1 MGLAAS
7 QARLLTI
14 TARLADNELRSQTI
28 NNAKMRLATQSS
40 KASEDY
46 VNALNNA
53 TMKFTNYA
61 LDGESQTQNLT
72 FNALTAYSS
81 YNNQYGLVNSSGQLL
96 VSETE
101 AALFEKANG
110 NLNSYLQYHGLTY
123 ETTYFENVGAITNEG
138 YIEPFNYISVEDMK
152 TYFEEYNSYENSQ
165 EVEDYSKAYNEYISS
180 TSALDNVANKVLTQ
194 YLTSGKIGGTSNVI
208 TKSSGSFSMDY
219 GSASTL
225 QDMLNALKTAFNND
239 DNPYSF
245 NNTAQLLG
253 LDAAAIQEYNSLLN
267 SISINST
274 EGTMTIIDKECT
286 CEKLSETEFRLDNNI
301 IITLDSPN
309 GIVTSIALEGL
320 ESEDTEGEG
329 TEGTEGGEETTA
341 DTVTGT
347 TGVGLEECI
356 NSIQANISGYTS
368 TYQVYA
374 LDFDNENVKITST
387 ATTNS
392 LPETTEDAKEI
403 ANDILSQII
412 NDMIDEY
419 SIKFAEN
426 LYGKD
431 PATNTVNQEL
441 VQDFGVDLSGNVDGT
456 TKPLSEYYSAYAK
469 AEENYFGVIFDAG
482 SVAQVEADIAQ
493 GFYTDADGNKIEI
506 SYRDLT
512 DVDFVLR
519 YMAAEGLQP
528 SEKFLTVIKE
538 FVVDQ
543 IIDEYGT
550 PKYAWVDSTDPDN
563 TGNAD
568 AKAQWYT
575 NLFKRMQQG
584 YKALENGL
592 ASSAEWIEYAL
603 ESGIVTMEQV
613 DSTYTWQGLDYKAC
627 SRITEETDDAA
638 VTKAEAEYSR
648 TMNDIE
654 AKDNIYDLELKNIDT
669 EHSSLQTEYE
679 SIKNVISKNIERTFN
694 FYKNA

>member
-165 EVEDYSKAYNEYISS
+165 EVEDYSKAYNEYISKS
-180 TSALDNVANKVLTQ
+180 GSLENASKIIMADFF
-194 YLTSGKIGGTSNVI
+194 TSGK
-208 TKSSGSFSMDY
+208 
-219 GSASTL
+219 
-225 QDMLNALKTAFNND
+225 
-239 DNPYSF
+239 
-245 NNTAQLLG
+245 
-253 LDAAAIQEYNSLLN
+253 NSPQ
-267 SISINST
+267 
-274 EGTMTIIDKECT
+274 IIKQ
-286 CEKLSETEFRLDNNI
+286 
-301 IITLDSPN
+301 
-309 GIVTSIALEGL
+309 G
-320 ESEDTEGEG
+320 
-329 TEGTEGGEETTA
+329 
-341 DTVTGT
+341 
-347 TGVGLEECI
+347 
-356 NSIQANISGYTS
+356 SGYKME
-368 TYQVYA
+368 
-374 LDFDNENVKITST
+374 F
-387 ATTNS
+387 
-392 LPETTEDAKEI
+392 
-403 ANDILSQII
+403 
-412 NDMIDEY
+412 
-419 SIKFAEN
+419 
-426 LYGKD
+426 
-431 PATNTVNQEL
+431 ATNTTFEQMIQQLQNAFNDPNNSYSFTNPIILDIESNLKTQENPDPLKDYKEALNDIQINGNSYTDTSDVELSVTTDAENGTTIYSFDGITLTVGTTDNLIKEIDYPEDGIKLSNTAPGMLLKDYLNTLKVEWLEDDGSGNKVVIETTTYTVTEEADGSYSLDSTSEIPIPEDQEGKEDLISEMVNEIIL
-441 VQDFGVDLSGNVDGT
+441 GMISEFAIPFAETVCSGDPAIAVIAGLHGVDPTQPVGGSTMTLEQYYT
-456 TKPLSEYYSAYAK
+456 EYKNAS
-469 AEENYFGVIFDAG
+469 NDFFRTIFAAG
-482 SVAQVEADIAQ
+482 SVAHVQADINA
-493 GFYTDADGNKIEI
+493 GVASNMKDEAGNPVEI
-506 SYRDLT
+506 SYRDFT

-528 SEKFLTVIKE
+528 SETFLTVIKE

>member
-165 EVEDYSKAYNEYISS
+165 EVEDYSNAYNEYIS
-180 TSALDNVANKVLTQ
+180 K
-194 YLTSGKIGGTSNVI
+194 
-208 TKSSGSFSMDY
+208 SGSLEN
-219 GSASTL
+219 AS
-225 QDMLNALKTAFNND
+225 K
-239 DNPYSF
+239 
-245 NNTAQLLG
+245 
-253 LDAAAIQEYNSLLN
+253 
-267 SISINST
+267 
-274 EGTMTIIDKECT
+274 IIM
-286 CEKLSETEFRLDNNI
+286 
-301 IITLDSPN
+301 
-309 GIVTSIALEGL
+309 
-320 ESEDTEGEG
+320 
-329 TEGTEGGEETTA
+329 A
-341 DTVTGT
+341 DFFT
-347 TGVGLEECI
+347 TG
-356 NSIQANISGYTS
+356 NSPQIIKQGSGYKME
-368 TYQVYA
+368 
-374 LDFDNENVKITST
+374 F
-387 ATTNS
+387 
-392 LPETTEDAKEI
+392 
-403 ANDILSQII
+403 
-412 NDMIDEY
+412 
-419 SIKFAEN
+419 
-426 LYGKD
+426 
-431 PATNTVNQEL
+431 ATNTTFEQMIQQLQNAFNDPNNSYSFTNPIILDIESNLKTKENPDPLKDYKEALNNIQINGNSYTDTSKTEVSVTTDAENGTTIYSFDGITLTVGTTDNLIKEIDYPEDGIKL
-441 VQDFGVDLSGNVDGT
+441 SNTAPGMLLNNYLDTLKVEWLEDDGSGNKVVIETTTYASPVIEETDGSYSLNST
-456 TKPLSEYYSAYAK
+456 SEIPIPEDQEGKENLINEMVNEIILGMISEFAIPFAETVCSGDPAIAAIAALHGADPAQPVGGSTMTLEQYYTEYKTASTDF
-469 AEENYFGVIFDAG
+469 FGTIFAAG
-482 SVAQVEADIAQ
+482 SVAHVQADIKA
-493 GFYTDADGNKIEI
+493 GVASNMKDEAGNPVEI
-506 SYRDLT
+506 SYRDFT

-528 SEKFLTVIKE
+528 SETFLTVIKE

>member
-165 EVEDYSKAYNEYISS
+165 EVEDYSNAYNDYISKS
-180 TSALDNVANKVLTQ
+180 GSLENASKIIMADFF
-194 YLTSGKIGGTSNVI
+194 TSGKNSPQIIKQGSGYKMEFATEDFGEMIRQLQNAFNDPNNSYSFTNPIILDIESNLKTKENPDPLKDYKEALNNIQINGNSYTDTSDVELSVTTDAENGTTIYSFDGITLTVGTTDNLIKEIDYPEDGIKLSNTAPGMLLKDYLNTLKVEWLEDDGSGNKVVIETTTYTVTEEADGSYSLDSTSEIPIPEDPEGKEDLISEMVNEIILGMISEFAIPFAETVCSGDPAIAVIAGLHGVDPTQPVGGSTMTLEQYYTEYKN
-208 TKSSGSFSMDY
+208 
-219 GSASTL
+219 AST
-225 QDMLNALKTAFNND
+225 DF
-239 DNPYSF
+239 F
-245 NNTAQLLG
+245 
-253 LDAAAIQEYNSLLN
+253 
-267 SISINST
+267 
-274 EGTMTIIDKECT
+274 GTI
-286 CEKLSETEFRLDNNI
+286 
-301 IITLDSPN
+301 
-309 GIVTSIALEGL
+309 
-320 ESEDTEGEG
+320 
-329 TEGTEGGEETTA
+329 
-341 DTVTGT
+341 
-347 TGVGLEECI
+347 
-356 NSIQANISGYTS
+356 
-368 TYQVYA
+368 
-374 LDFDNENVKITST
+374 
-387 ATTNS
+387 
-392 LPETTEDAKEI
+392 
-403 ANDILSQII
+403 
-412 NDMIDEY
+412 
-419 SIKFAEN
+419 FA
-426 LYGKD
+426 
-431 PATNTVNQEL
+431 
-441 VQDFGVDLSGNVDGT
+441 
-456 TKPLSEYYSAYAK
+456 
-469 AEENYFGVIFDAG
+469 AG
-482 SVAQVEADIAQ
+482 SVAHVQADIKA
-493 GFYTDADGNKIEI
+493 GVASNMKDEAGNPVEI
-506 SYRDLT
+506 SYRDFT

-528 SEKFLTVIKE
+528 SETFLTVIKE

-638 VTKAEAEYSR
+638 VSKAEAEYSR